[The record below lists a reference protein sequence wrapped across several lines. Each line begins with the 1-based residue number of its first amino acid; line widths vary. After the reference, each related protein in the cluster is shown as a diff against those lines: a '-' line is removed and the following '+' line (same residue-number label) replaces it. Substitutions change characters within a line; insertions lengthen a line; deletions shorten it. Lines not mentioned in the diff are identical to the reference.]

1 MSGLISSSA
10 FHLSAYQVLPPLSLF
25 LLPWEL
31 EILYIKML
39 LSSKR
44 LLFKPFLS
52 IHYSTKMSVTTLT
65 QAQRDQL
72 LTPLLSSGWTM
83 VENRDAIIKKY
94 SFQDFNEAF
103 GFMTR
108 VALKADKLDHHPEWF
123 NVNVDFK

>member
-1 MSGLISSSA
+1 
-10 FHLSAYQVLPPLSLF
+10 
-25 LLPWEL
+25 
-31 EILYIKML
+31 
-39 LSSKR
+39 
-44 LLFKPFLS
+44 
-52 IHYSTKMSVTTLT
+52 MSVSTLT

-72 LTPLLSSGWTM
+72 LTPLFSSGWNL

-123 NVNVDFK
+123 NVKKKEKKKNCFAK